1 MEEIKVREARFD
13 EPAVQRLI
21 AEAMAE
27 LSRRYGGTG
36 DDTPVAATD
45 FAPPG
50 GAFFVAYT
58 DSPLAAEAAPGVTS
72 RSAADSAAG
81 VASRSAAGS
90 RGGEVLLGCAGWRAH
105 GEDAELKRMFTT
117 PAARGRGVARR
128 VLTAIEDSARERG
141 CKRVILETGD
151 KQPEAIALYIKCG
164 YERIEDFGYYAGE
177 EGVRSFARVL

>member
-1 MEEIKVREARFD
+1 VETIKIREARFD
-13 EPAVQRLI
+13 EPVVQRLI

-50 GAFFVAYT
+50 GAFFVAYDAT
-58 DSPLAAEAAPGVTS
+58 DD
-72 RSAADSAAG
+72 R
-81 VASRSAAGS
+81 
-90 RGGEVLLGCAGWRAH
+90 LLGCAGWRAH
-105 GEDAELKRMFTT
+105 GDDAELKRMFTM

-128 VLTAIEDSARERG
+128 VLAAIEESAHERG

-151 KQPEAIALYIKCG
+151 RQPEAIALYVTCG

-177 EGVRSFARVL
+177 EGVLSYARTL